1 MLAFETR
8 AASVLRCLVV
18 WMLLHGGM
26 LHAHWM
32 QGNQMHITQHADS
45 LLLYVTPESQWFA
58 SNPPESVRQHVQLR
72 FQGVLLLP
80 TFFDVVQAAG
90 QTTVVMQVPLTPEQQ
105 AQLDQIELRVNL
117 FAPNSNATMH
127 VMATAQATSMGGKPY
142 QNVLMLNADAP
153 QGFVFAK
160 PSMQFVEL
168 VKTGVLHIV
177 LGFDHLLFL
186 LVLILGVQGAV
197 PLLQTTLAFTVGHSL
212 TLLMSHYVSF
222 PMAWVEVA
230 IAASIVWV
238 AYLNL
243 FPMRLWLAQ
252 RWLWAAL
259 LGLVHG
265 MGFANS
271 LSSEGID
278 ISHSLL
284 SLFGF
289 NLGVEI
295 GQLAF
300 VLPCAWLLARFK
312 YHVQLNLLCIAL
324 GFWLLLDRV
333 MLLI

>member
-1 MLAFETR
+1 M
-8 AASVLRCLVV
+8 LRCFVV
-18 WMLLHGGM
+18 WMLLQGG
-26 LHAHWM
+26 LIHAHWM

-45 LLLYVTPESQWFA
+45 LLLYVTPDPQWFA
-58 SNPPESVRQHVQLR
+58 ANPPESVRQHVQLR
-72 FQGVLLLP
+72 FQGMLLLP

-90 QTTVVMQVPLTPEQQ
+90 QTTVVMQVPLTLEQL
-105 AQLDQIELRVNL
+105 AHLDQIELRLTL
-117 FAPNSNATMH
+117 FAPNSNDTMQ
-127 VMATAQATSMGGKPY
+127 VMATAQAPAEGGKPY
-142 QNVLMLNADAP
+142 QNVLMLSADAP

-160 PSMQFVEL
+160 PPLQFAQL
-168 VKTGVLHIV
+168 VKTGVLHIG

-212 TLLMSHYVSF
+212 TLLLSRYVSF
-222 PMAWVEVA
+222 PIAWVEVA

-252 RWLWAAL
+252 RWVWAAL

-271 LSSEGID
+271 LSAGD
-278 ISHSLL
+278 LDMVRPVLSLL
-284 SLFGF
+284 SF

-312 YHVQLNLLCIAL
+312 YHVQLNLVCIAL
-324 GFWLLLDRV
+324 GFWLLLDR

>member
-1 MLAFETR
+1 MLG
-8 AASVLRCLVV
+8 CLVV
-18 WMLLHGGM
+18 WFLLHGGL

-32 QGNQMHITQHADS
+32 QGNQMHVTQHADS

-90 QTTVVMQVPLTPEQQ
+90 QTTVVMQVPLTLEQL
-105 AQLDQIELRVNL
+105 AHLDQIELRLTL
-117 FAPNSNATMH
+117 FAPNSNDTMQ
-127 VMATAQATSMGGKPY
+127 VMATAQAPAEGSKPY
-142 QNVLMLNADAP
+142 QNVLMLSADAP

-160 PSMQFVEL
+160 PPLQFVEL
-168 VKTGVLHIV
+168 VKTGVLHIG

-186 LVLILGVQGAV
+186 LVLILGVQGTV
-197 PLLQTTLAFTVGHSL
+197 PMLQTTLAFTVGHSL
-212 TLLMSHYVSF
+212 TLLLSRYVSF
-222 PMAWVEVA
+222 PIAWVEVA

-252 RWLWAAL
+252 RWVWAAL

-271 LSSEGID
+271 LSAGD
-278 ISHSLL
+278 LDMARPVLSLL
-284 SLFGF
+284 SF

-324 GFWLLLDRV
+324 GFWLLLERM